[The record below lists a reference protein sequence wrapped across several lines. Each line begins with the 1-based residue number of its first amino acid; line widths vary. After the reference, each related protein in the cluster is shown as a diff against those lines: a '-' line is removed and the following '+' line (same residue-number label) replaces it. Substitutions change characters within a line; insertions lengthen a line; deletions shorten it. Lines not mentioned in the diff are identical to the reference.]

1 MMAENEQNRPEN
13 YFVSQHE
20 PEAKPPP
27 ALETGVLK
35 WIRENLANSTLN
47 AILTLMCLALIY
59 FSITGLSTWVVR
71 DANWFSVTANF
82 RNFMLGR
89 YEASFE
95 WRATWTLYIS
105 VFAMGAAIAVWVRQ
119 IARTMLIS
127 IIVIILTVQILPPVV
142 NSTMDLPSWYT
153 GAGNVEIA
161 VAQVSEAP
169 FDEIAF
175 IGEAG
180 DEITIR
186 FASEEIASPE
196 TLGDLNGFVSDV
208 ANLLRNLSAN
218 RLEDIATYD
227 EYTELVTAHNEAI
240 AAGEV
245 PVLTQA
251 QFDEYSAAIEAFEE
265 QPEVIEYYN
274 LNQIPV
280 LVEILNPETEPPE
293 VISSTVL
300 TTNDD
305 VFEATLPADGWYVLR
320 KVFVLDETAETDA
333 TAATDTAAD
342 EAQVGFTGTEGIALL
357 DVQGIYPSAKRE
369 SNIATAFTRRP
380 DGFIIEGRDVSEPV
394 IDGVELPFIDIIRN
408 QYRGERP
415 LNHYLRTYVSPFFT
429 DIGNYVTIV
438 LLIGIAGYVAAEV
451 IRMQWSMALAS
462 KFASY
467 LLGSIPVILWLLING
482 IYLYS
487 VLMWVLVAAMFCVAY
502 IMFKLGQSGR
512 LSGQSFQIPGVLSI
526 PLILIVGLLIY
537 YAFVNVLVLTGD
549 FDLFNLLTILPLA
562 IDAAAVPRFL
572 VWAGIIIIPFAGFY
586 GQQLH
591 VAGEDVKTNFVLW
604 GGIAALLTLI
614 VLGLTGDVA
623 NAIQTIAAQ
632 VNINLPPPIT
642 LDTEWFLEP
651 SDARNWGGLLLT
663 VMLTVYGIIIAFPIG
678 VGLALGRRS
687 DLPLIKYLCT
697 AYIELVRGSP
707 FITVLF
713 FAQLFI
719 PLINPEFNQVPGS
732 YRAIVATIAFSAA
745 YLAENVRG
753 GLQSLP
759 PGQEE
764 AAKALG
770 LNAWQ
775 SITLIT
781 LPQAL
786 RAVIPA
792 LVGQFISLFKD
803 TTLVAIVGLIDLV
816 GFVNS
821 MVVQGEFFGT
831 RLEGLLF
838 ISIIFF
844 VVSYVMSY
852 VSRLLE
858 ASGSGSTRRM

>member
-1 MMAENEQNRPEN
+1 MAENEQNRPEN